1 MKGDAQTFPV
11 TIDAFVG
18 AYFPPTV
25 RRRRRLA
32 INIAA
37 CRVDRLR
44 REDCA
49 SPDLV
54 GGEICTGLLPSPDR
68 ISDQACGVKR
78 A

>member
-1 MKGDAQTFPV
+1 MKNIHSPV
-11 TIDAFVG
+11 RPIAAAG
-18 AYFPPTV
+18 
-25 RRRRRLA
+25 LA